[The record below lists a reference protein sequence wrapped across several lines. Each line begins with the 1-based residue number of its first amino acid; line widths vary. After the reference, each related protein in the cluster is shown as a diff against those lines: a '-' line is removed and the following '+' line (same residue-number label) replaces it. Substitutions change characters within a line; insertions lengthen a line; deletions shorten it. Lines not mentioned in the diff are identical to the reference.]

1 MQFIPIILILSYAT
15 YRHDFIK
22 LSYSILGKL
31 FAVMLIF
38 YYTRID
44 FMYGT
49 ICCILVILYYQ
60 QTEMEGFT
68 VGQEEKKEEENKKEE
83 DIFRKI
89 RDKKI
94 VDYF

>member
-1 MQFIPIILILSYAT
+1 
-15 YRHDFIK
+15 
-22 LSYSILGKL
+22 
-31 FAVMLIF
+31 
-38 YYTRID
+38 
-44 FMYGT
+44 
-49 ICCILVILYYQ
+49 
-60 QTEMEGFT
+60 MEGFT